1 MLLNGKRRMLNKN
14 ISKQVLR
21 QKGLRREK
29 VDVLWKNQEI
39 KGRTLLLE
47 IFEFLS
53 NIPAIDLDV

>member
-1 MLLNGKRRMLNKN
+1 MQEDKN
-14 ISKQVLR
+14 ISAQVLR